1 MAIKY
6 YPLTRIKANL
16 YTRGNVYQLNGK
28 PYTGR
33 YYLTYDGKAYTGV
46 NPILG
51 TNQQLTLNQTSKN
64 LDNLGGLQAAATYT
78 VAKSQNTA
86 TRSSLND
93 SLSKNQLQEIQPYY
107 PVVTEAQYQVGSF
120 TRYFAK
126 RITGPGYIF
135 EISQTDYVAL
145 QSNDY
150 PEDFRLYESVSL
162 IWQLVGPLRD
172 VRVSQY
178 QIKGG
183 VSTTNKR
190 ITEQKAL
197 SFKGLVEFIG
207 GDYTKFA
214 RITP

>member
-1 MAIKY
+1 MIKY

-16 YTRGNVYQLNGK
+16 YTRGNTYELNGK

-51 TNQQLTLNQTSKN
+51 NNKLLTLLKQS
-64 LDNLGGLQAAATYT
+64 LDSNSPKLGASTAIAGNYQYNDYT
-78 VAKSQNTA
+78 KARSQNTQG
-86 TRSSLND
+86 TSLTN
-93 SLSKNQLQEIQPYY
+93 LQDLQPYY
-107 PVVTEAQYQVGSF
+107 PVVTESQYQVGYF

-126 RITGPGYIF
+126 KITGPGYIF
-135 EISQTDYVAL
+135 EISQADYAVL

-183 VSTTNKR
+183 VYTTNKR